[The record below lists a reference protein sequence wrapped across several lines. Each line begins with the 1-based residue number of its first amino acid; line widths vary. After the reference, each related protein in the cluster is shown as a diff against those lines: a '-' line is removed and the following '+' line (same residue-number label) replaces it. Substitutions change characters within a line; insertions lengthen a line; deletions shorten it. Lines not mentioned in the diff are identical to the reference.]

1 MARNTAGNGHR
12 KVIRV
17 AVVDENDIFR
27 RGLVACLETDEAF
40 VVAYDARDGP
50 VPEAVDVV
58 LASARAATGLAGPG
72 PPKLICG
79 EPGRPDGRPP
89 HGPADTVLSRTGLTE
104 EQVLAAVRAAACGLL
119 VGPVPGSVP
128 SPAVARATGG
138 GSGSG
143 APLPERISARMRDVL
158 SLLADG
164 YATREIAERIGYS
177 ERTVK
182 SVVQQTQ
189 CRLGARN
196 RAQAVAEG
204 IRRGII

>member
-1 MARNTAGNGHR
+1 MARDIAGDGHR

-27 RGLVACLETDEAF
+27 RGLVACLETDELF
-40 VVAYDARDGP
+40 LVVYDARDGP

-79 EPGRPDGRPP
+79 EPGRLDGHAPQ
-89 HGPADTVLSRTGLTE
+89 GPADTVLSRTGLTE

-119 VGPVPGSVP
+119 VGPGRTQ
-128 SPAVARATGG
+128 PAKRTTEAVGG
-138 GSGSG
+138 G
-143 APLPERISARMRDVL
+143 PLPERMSERMRDVL
-158 SLLADG
+158 RLLADG
-164 YATREIAERIGYS
+164 CATREIAERIGYS

-182 SVVQQTQ
+182 SVVRQTQ